1 MNLNNMR
8 SIALLSL
15 FCWSVFPIVQGQDEK
30 PGAPVHPGQPSN
42 CIAWHTVTQG
52 DDCETVPKKYYI
64 TKEEFL
70 SWNPAVSK
78 DCLTNFWLKYAYCVR
93 IDGTSAVYTSA
104 RSTETSKTTAITK
117 SDNPASPSSK
127 ITSTKDVSSTISTS
141 TKPASGTTSESTV
154 TTSVNTT
161 YSVRNPVS
169 TWNITTPTTDVA
181 WPPKATQSGQPKD
194 CNKWHLVRGRQSCQ
208 GVLNIHSSSLK
219 KDDFFKW
226 NPEVHEDCSG
236 LFVGYWYCVGVKLNT
251 TDNLEWETS
260 TPPFTP
266 PSEPTS
272 YTPTKLTPADSDFT
286 PTPSHGPMPTD
297 CIHYHQA
304 EADES
309 CRDILKTYSYLS
321 KDQFFK
327 YNPVLKNNCD
337 GLWKDNWYC
346 VGVKSELLMPPT
358 ATTTPSDIPSGSPKD
373 CKAWYYTT
381 GGETCDQL
389 AKMFGT
395 FSADEFISMNPAVF
409 DDCSDIEDNTWYCVA
424 GPDTPITRTASLTT
438 PTQLET
444 AMPTQSNVSSDCKEY
459 WLVSKKDTCKSIRQA
474 NSISLEKL
482 LAWNPA
488 LGTYRAPFSFI
499 MHRRLKAWMESKRHS
514 RRRTHKDPEMP
525 RLPDPRPYTL
535 TPPPSQERI
544 TTLAEMVPLFRLPLE
559 LRRKILIHAFGNRTV
574 HMDLVLTHPLREP
587 LNDERSTYRSTK
599 PAHRYHTENMHLYPY
614 TEENL
619 GLDRNQPRYTEGTEV
634 LYGTNTIH
642 IASKPLLTNLSRL
655 VPERSLSLIS
665 SLEVVFRLDTEEQ
678 QGKAFPKL
686 QQLERDLLILDTH
699 FPSLLRLHIG
709 LRLDLPIIEDNRTSI
724 KRRPAH
730 VFDMLQSIDTFVK
743 RRCEQPQFG
752 QLRDPLLL
760 SIPQSAYEDFQNE
773 VRHNGQYYVRKSGVQ
788 VWRPLTPESLVLD
801 DKEQA
806 IALSWWL
813 RSLHTVHGRLGT
825 ILPRQPLILKL
836 GISAFSACLLSTS
849 NISTNDISCVPETMK
864 RRFMTWYVAKREK
877 HNGIPEPPTLPTPR
891 PHILTPSPSSDALPQ
906 SQQTAPFFQMLPYEI
921 RRQVLIEAFGDRTIH
936 MDLTYNHPPMQG
948 NKRAHA
954 MIQEWRLGLD
964 KSRPKS
970 WYWRGCTCHHKPP
983 PWHPAIA
990 TESYSARA
998 VDKDRCCIGLGQ
1010 CCDMWSKNSKDLYG
1024 CWIGA
1029 MGWLQTCRQAYTE
1042 GIDVLYTTN
1051 TIHISSATLLVDLT
1065 TYILP
1070 QRVSS
1075 IRSLEII
1082 WFVETDVCIGKNLP
1096 RERDLNAILRIL
1108 DRHFPDLKRLNLA
1121 LQLGLSKKVETHVHW
1136 LFDTL
1141 DSFFIR
1147 RVFDCMR
1154 EPFAVSIPFAVY
1166 IELRREIARVQGHEG
1181 NVFHWQI
1188 WRFFGGEY
1196 VLPHKPRV
1204 RKSLDTTPGA
1214 RCNNGYWIYPGQLSV
1229 PTGQGAGQ
1237 GGSQTLG

>member
-1 MNLNNMR
+1 
-8 SIALLSL
+8 
-15 FCWSVFPIVQGQDEK
+15 
-30 PGAPVHPGQPSN
+30 
-42 CIAWHTVTQG
+42 
-52 DDCETVPKKYYI
+52 
-64 TKEEFL
+64 
-70 SWNPAVSK
+70 
-78 DCLTNFWLKYAYCVR
+78 
-93 IDGTSAVYTSA
+93 
-104 RSTETSKTTAITK
+104 
-117 SDNPASPSSK
+117 
-127 ITSTKDVSSTISTS
+127 
-141 TKPASGTTSESTV
+141 
-154 TTSVNTT
+154 
-161 YSVRNPVS
+161 
-169 TWNITTPTTDVA
+169 
-181 WPPKATQSGQPKD
+181 
-194 CNKWHLVRGRQSCQ
+194 
-208 GVLNIHSSSLK
+208 
-219 KDDFFKW
+219 
-226 NPEVHEDCSG
+226 
-236 LFVGYWYCVGVKLNT
+236 
-251 TDNLEWETS
+251 
-260 TPPFTP
+260 
-266 PSEPTS
+266 
-272 YTPTKLTPADSDFT
+272 
-286 PTPSHGPMPTD
+286 MP
-297 CIHYHQA
+297 
-304 EADES
+304 
-309 CRDILKTYSYLS
+309 L
-321 KDQFFK
+321 
-327 YNPVLKNNCD
+327 
-337 GLWKDNWYC
+337 
-346 VGVKSELLMPPT
+346 
-358 ATTTPSDIPSGSPKD
+358 
-373 CKAWYYTT
+373 
-381 GGETCDQL
+381 
-389 AKMFGT
+389 
-395 FSADEFISMNPAVF
+395 
-409 DDCSDIEDNTWYCVA
+409 
-424 GPDTPITRTASLTT
+424 
-438 PTQLET
+438 
-444 AMPTQSNVSSDCKEY
+444 
-459 WLVSKKDTCKSIRQA
+459 
-474 NSISLEKL
+474 
-482 LAWNPA
+482 
-488 LGTYRAPFSFI
+488 
-499 MHRRLKAWMESKRHS
+499 
-514 RRRTHKDPEMP
+514 
-525 RLPDPRPYTL
+525 LPDPRPYTL

-544 TTLAEMVPLFRLPLE
+544 TTLAEMVPFFRLPLE
-559 LRRKILIHAFGNRTV
+559 LRRKILVHAFGNRTV

-655 VPERSLSLIS
+655 VPWRSLSLIT
-665 SLEVVFRLDTEEQ
+665 SLEVVFRLDTDKQ
-678 QGKAFPKL
+678 QGKAFPNL

-724 KRRPAH
+724 KRRPAD

-773 VRHNGQYYVRKSGVQ
+773 VRHNNQYYVRKSGVQ
-788 VWRPLTPESLVLD
+788 VWRPLSPESLVLD
-801 DKEQA
+801 DKGEIANA
-806 IALSWWL
+806 IA
-813 RSLHTVHGRLGT
+813 
-825 ILPRQPLILKL
+825 
-836 GISAFSACLLSTS
+836 S
-849 NISTNDISCVPETMK
+849 NGYWIWGDYEDSTNNISCVPETMK

-877 HNGIPEPPTLPTPR
+877 HNGVPEPPTLPTPR
-891 PHILTPSPSSDALPQ
+891 PHILTPSPSSETLPQ

-948 NKRAHA
+948 NKRTHA

-1065 TYILP
+1065 AYILP
-1070 QRVSS
+1070 QRLSS
-1075 IRSLEII
+1075 IRALEII

-1108 DRHFPDLKRLNLA
+1108 DRYFPDLKRLNLA
-1121 LQLGLSKKVETHVHW
+1121 LKLGLSKNVETHVHW

-1147 RVFDCMR
+1147 RVSDCMR

-1166 IELRREIARVQGHEG
+1166 AELRREIARAQGHEG
-1181 NVFHWQI
+1181 RTFHWQI

-1196 VLPHKPRV
+1196 VLPQKPRV
-1204 RKSLDTTPGA
+1204 RESLDTTPGA

-1229 PTGQGAGQ
+1229 PTGQG
-1237 GGSQTLG
+1237 GSQTLGGD